1 MSKFFT
7 KAAFSQSFF
16 IPAPSLTE
24 ENLPD
29 QSGHVHVVTGGYAG
43 VGQELC
49 KILYGK
55 GATVYVAGRSEEK
68 ANQAIER
75 IKKEA
80 PSSSGRLEFLLLDL
94 NDLTTIKASAE
105 RFLSRESRLDVLVNN
120 AGVMFPPSG
129 SKTKQGHDLQF
140 GTNCLGPFLFTK
152 CLMPILTRTAAS
164 SPPDSVRVLWA
175 ASSAIQVLAPDGG
188 VVFDEATGAPK
199 IFDSQQ
205 TNYGQTKVG
214 NVLLAIKTGELYAS
228 QGVLNVSFN
237 PGNLKTELQRH
248 STGILMRLVG
258 KMLLYPAILGAYTE
272 LYSGWSG
279 EITAAKGVSYVVP
292 WGKDGSNLVRKDIQE
307 GIQNG
312 LATRFWDWCESETK
326 LYS

>member
-1 MSKFFT
+1 MSRFLT
-7 KAAFSQSFF
+7 KAFVSQAAF
-16 IPAPSLTE
+16 IPAPPLTE

-29 QSGHVHVVTGGYAG
+29 QSGRVHLVTGGYAG
-43 VGQELC
+43 VGGELS

-55 GATVYVAGRSEEK
+55 GATVYIAGRSEEK

-94 NDLTTIKASAE
+94 NDLATIKASAE
-105 RFLSRESRLDVLVNN
+105 RFLSQQSRLDVLVNN
-120 AGVMFPPSG
+120 AGIMTPPAG

-164 SPPDSVRVLWA
+164 SPPGSVRVLWA
-175 ASSAIQVLAPDGG
+175 ASSAIQVFSPDGG
-188 VVFDEATGAPK
+188 VAFDDTTGAPK
-199 IFDSQQ
+199 IFNSQQ
-205 TNYGQTKVG
+205 KNYGQTKVG
-214 NVLLAIKTGELYAS
+214 NVLLAVKTGELYAS
-228 QGVLNVSFN
+228 QGVLSVSFN

-248 STGILMRLVG
+248 STGLLMRLAQ
-258 KMLLYPAILGAYTE
+258 KMLYPAIFGAYTE
-272 LYSGWSG
+272 LYSGWSE
-279 EITAAKGVSYVVP
+279 EITADKGVTYVVP
-292 WGKDGSNLVRKDIQE
+292 WGKDGSDLVRQDIQE
-307 GIQNG
+307 GIRNG